1 MPNKPD
7 GQYRASGTEALGSDP
22 TTKRAS
28 SPDSPSAK
36 AKDAG
41 GTSSPRV
48 TTETKRAKWNETPS
62 AGAFKGQHPAK
73 VDSFTDDKV

>member
-1 MPNKPD
+1 MGKPAHND
-7 GQYRASGTEALGSDP
+7 YRASGTEDLGSDP

-41 GTSSPRV
+41 GTNSPRV
-48 TTETKRAKWNETPS
+48 TVQTKRAAWNETPG
-62 AGAFKGQHPAK
+62 AGAFKGKHPAK
-73 VDSFTDDKV
+73 VDSYTDDKV

>member
-7 GQYRASGTEALGSDP
+7 GQYRASGTEELGSDP

-36 AKDAG
+36 AKAAG
-41 GTSSPRV
+41 GTANLRGE
-48 TTETKRAKWNETPS
+48 TETKRAKWNETPG

-73 VDSFTDDKV
+73 VDSFTDDRV